1 MLYSL
6 EKHGKNDVEIIEYG
20 SKIWINQKYLEKKL
34 DIADI
39 ADRTQY
45 YSSEFKKM
53 RCENKSG
60 KYQPC
65 RILLNIIWQ

>member
-1 MLYSL
+1 M
-6 EKHGKNDVEIIEYG
+6 EKNDVEIIEYG
-20 SKIWINQKYLEKKL
+20 SKIRINQKHLEKKL

-39 ADRTQY
+39 ADRTHY

-53 RCENKSG
+53 RCEIQECG

-65 RILLNIIWQ
+65 RILLKILWQ